1 MSTYQLN
8 MFLGERN
15 KATAHLLQSFR
26 WPQTCANIERF
37 FDYWYLTGFTIHNG
51 FGSLDNHQFL
61 QNSISYGIARIS
73 IIRIVD
79 RGLLTI
85 LSHKDSSWYW
95 LHVRILGFQVFFTWA
110 VLLRLSRPAIIMP
123 PHFSRLQ
130 ELKTWS
136 PGLALTQQCSKAI
149 MNSESFISLQY
160 QGLVHCNLKHKD
172 VKSSG
177 LHALISY
184 GLEQLFLIFH
194 DQQ

>member
-1 MSTYQLN
+1 
-8 MFLGERN
+8 
-15 KATAHLLQSFR
+15 
-26 WPQTCANIERF
+26 
-37 FDYWYLTGFTIHNG
+37 
-51 FGSLDNHQFL
+51 
-61 QNSISYGIARIS
+61 
-73 IIRIVD
+73 
-79 RGLLTI
+79 
-85 LSHKDSSWYW
+85 
-95 LHVRILGFQVFFTWA
+95 
-110 VLLRLSRPAIIMP
+110 MP

-184 GLEQLFLIFH
+184 GLEQLLTPRPTISISLVLIASGH
-194 DQQ
+194 